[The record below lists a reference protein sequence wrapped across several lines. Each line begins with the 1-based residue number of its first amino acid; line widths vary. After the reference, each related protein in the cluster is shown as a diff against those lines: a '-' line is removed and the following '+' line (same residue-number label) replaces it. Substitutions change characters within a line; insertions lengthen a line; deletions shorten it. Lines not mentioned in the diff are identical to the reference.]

1 MAENE
6 VVDKIFSGILTPI
19 LAVIKW
25 LVGTIFSSRAMLIIV
40 FIIMINL
47 IAILLMKKDKEYAE
61 KGERRIREATLLL
74 VALMGGS
81 FGMYFAMFKYKHKT
95 LHRKFSIGVPVIIML
110 QFAYMTYAVLK
121 GILA

>member
-25 LVGTIFSSRAMLIIV
+25 LVGTIFLSRAMLIIV

>member
-110 QFAYMTYAVLK
+110 QFAYMAYAALK